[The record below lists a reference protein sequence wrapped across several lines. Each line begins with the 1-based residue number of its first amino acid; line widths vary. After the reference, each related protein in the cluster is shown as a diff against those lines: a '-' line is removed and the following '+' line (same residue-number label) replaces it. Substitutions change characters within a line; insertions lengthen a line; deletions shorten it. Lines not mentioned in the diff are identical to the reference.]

1 MVFRGLDKLR
11 KDIEST
17 VGLPKLSEVADTLRS
32 LPDEKK
38 LRLVKAIINDIG
50 RVKGSPEELAL
61 AYSLI
66 KTIAEADMEHL
77 QAVKEITA
85 NLVKLVRLLPKDA
98 LGKLPLGEIA
108 EEIRKRMRED

>member
-1 MVFRGLDKLR
+1 MVLRGLNKLR

-17 VGLPKLSEVADTLRS
+17 VGLPKLSDVADTLRS

-38 LRLVKAIINDIG
+38 LRLLKAIINDIG

-66 KTIAEADMEHL
+66 KTIVEANMEHL

-98 LGKLPLGEIA
+98 LRQLPLGEIA
-108 EEIRKRMRED
+108 EEIRKRMGEE